1 MISTTD
7 NNNFICG
14 NLKDHN
20 KTTGGDT
27 NDSRNMITTQPVTD
41 RGHKLFHNDSR
52 RKKEDG
58 LDECLPIGRENLT
71 TEVDKE
77 QD

>member
-7 NNNFICG
+7 NNIGHLNP
-14 NLKDHN
+14 HN
-20 KTTGGDT
+20 KTTGET

-41 RGHKLFHNDSR
+41 RGHKLLHNDSR
-52 RKKEDG
+52 RRRKEDG
-58 LDECLPIGRENLT
+58 LDECMAMGRENLT

-77 QD
+77 